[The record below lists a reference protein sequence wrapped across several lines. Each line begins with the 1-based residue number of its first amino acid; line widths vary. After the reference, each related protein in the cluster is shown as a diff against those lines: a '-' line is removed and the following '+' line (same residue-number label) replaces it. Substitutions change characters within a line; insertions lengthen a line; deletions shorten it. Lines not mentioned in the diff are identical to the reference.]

1 MKGTHGNVL
10 FKVSRARGTPSATKT
25 PNLIESDVIKSGA
38 ATRTKKETLYI
49 CPCPEIITTD
59 SGVPLYPCPRYTC
72 IRRFLPEQIYSF
84 VVSRRYQP
92 AVVERRERE
101 RKEKKR
107 NEERRRRKKKKK
119 RKDRQKSRIEGNK
132 GKPEL
137 RKKRKR
143 EKERETKARTKMDKQ
158 TNRQTEKPSAHIC
171 FAEEAATEA
180 VR

>member
-38 ATRTKKETLYI
+38 ATRMKKETLYI
-49 CPCPEIITTD
+49 CPHPEIITTD

-101 RKEKKR
+101 RE
-107 NEERRRRKKKKK
+107 
-119 RKDRQKSRIEGNK
+119 
-132 GKPEL
+132 
-137 RKKRKR
+137 KRKR
-143 EKERETKARTKMDKQ
+143 ETKREEDGKKRRKEKTDRNRESKATRESLNCARRERERERDRNKGSDKDGQTDKQ
-158 TNRQTEKPSAHIC
+158 ADR
-171 FAEEAATEA
+171 EA
-180 VR
+180 

>member
-49 CPCPEIITTD
+49 CPRPEIITTD

-101 RKEKKR
+101 RE
-107 NEERRRRKKKKK
+107 
-119 RKDRQKSRIEGNK
+119 
-132 GKPEL
+132 
-137 RKKRKR
+137 KRKR
-143 EKERETKARTKMDKQ
+143 ETKREEDGKKEEKK
-158 TNRQTEKPSAHIC
+158 RQTEIENRRQQGKA
-171 FAEEAATEA
+171 
-180 VR
+180 

>member
-38 ATRTKKETLYI
+38 ATRMKKETLYI
-49 CPCPEIITTD
+49 CPHPEIITTD

-137 RKKRKR
+137 CKKRKR
-143 EKERETKARTKMDKQ
+143 ERERQKQ
-158 TNRQTEKPSAHIC
+158 RLGQRWTNRQTGRQRSLVHT
-171 FAEEAATEA
+171 FAS
-180 VR
+180 RRKQQQRQ

>member
-38 ATRTKKETLYI
+38 ATRMKKETLYI
-49 CPCPEIITTD
+49 CPRPEIITTD
-59 SGVPLYPCPRYTC
+59 SDVPLYPCPRYTC

-101 RKEKKR
+101 RE
-107 NEERRRRKKKKK
+107 
-119 RKDRQKSRIEGNK
+119 
-132 GKPEL
+132 
-137 RKKRKR
+137 KRKR
-143 EKERETKARTKMDKQ
+143 ETKREEDGKKEEKK
-158 TNRQTEKPSAHIC
+158 RQTEIENRRQQGKA
-171 FAEEAATEA
+171 
-180 VR
+180 

>member
-38 ATRTKKETLYI
+38 ATRMKKETLYI
-49 CPCPEIITTD
+49 CPRPEIITTD

-101 RKEKKR
+101 RE
-107 NEERRRRKKKKK
+107 
-119 RKDRQKSRIEGNK
+119 
-132 GKPEL
+132 
-137 RKKRKR
+137 KRKR
-143 EKERETKARTKMDKQ
+143 ETKREEDGKKEEKK
-158 TNRQTEKPSAHIC
+158 RQTEIENRRQQGKA
-171 FAEEAATEA
+171 
-180 VR
+180 

>member
-49 CPCPEIITTD
+49 CPRPEIITTD

-92 AVVERRERE
+92 AVVERKERE

-107 NEERRRRKKKKK
+107 NEERRRRKKR
-119 RKDRQKSRIEGNK
+119 RKEKTDRNRESKATRESLNCARRERERERDRNK
-132 GKPEL
+132 GSDKDGQ
-137 RKKRKR
+137 
-143 EKERETKARTKMDKQ
+143 TDKQ
-158 TNRQTEKPSAHIC
+158 ADR
-171 FAEEAATEA
+171 EA
-180 VR
+180 

>member
-38 ATRTKKETLYI
+38 ATRMKKETLYI
-49 CPCPEIITTD
+49 CPRPEIITTD

-137 RKKRKR
+137 RKERKR
-143 EKERETKARTKMDKQ
+143 EREREKQ
-158 TNRQTEKPSAHIC
+158 RLGQRWTNRQTGRQRSLVHT
-171 FAEEAATEA
+171 FAS
-180 VR
+180 RRKQQQRQ

>member
-38 ATRTKKETLYI
+38 ATRMKKETLYI
-49 CPCPEIITTD
+49 CPHPEIITTD

-101 RKEKKR
+101 RE
-107 NEERRRRKKKKK
+107 
-119 RKDRQKSRIEGNK
+119 
-132 GKPEL
+132 
-137 RKKRKR
+137 KRKR
-143 EKERETKARTKMDKQ
+143 ETKREEDGKKEEKK
-158 TNRQTEKPSAHIC
+158 RQTEIENRRQQGKA
-171 FAEEAATEA
+171 
-180 VR
+180 

>member
-49 CPCPEIITTD
+49 CPRPEIITTD

-101 RKEKKR
+101 RE
-107 NEERRRRKKKKK
+107 
-119 RKDRQKSRIEGNK
+119 
-132 GKPEL
+132 
-137 RKKRKR
+137 KRKR
-143 EKERETKARTKMDKQ
+143 ETKREEDGKKRRKEKTDRNRESKATRESL
-158 TNRQTEKPSAHIC
+158 NCA
-171 FAEEAATEA
+171 
-180 VR
+180 